1 EVAAVIRALADA
13 EPRRQAAVL
22 NGLAEGM
29 SRRATKLG
37 DFLGSLPEA
46 ETARAVLSKAGA
58 VAADAARPMAERL
71 DAIKLLVHVP
81 WEASSPVLSGLL
93 AEEQPQEIRIAAVA
107 ALSAQG
113 RPEVAK
119 LLMGTWKK
127 ALPALR

>member
-81 WEASSPVLSGLL
+81 WEAASPLLAGLL
-93 AEEQPQEIRIAAVA
+93 GEDQPQELRIAAVV
-107 ALSAQG
+107 ALSGHG
-113 RPEVAK
+113 RPEVSN
-119 LLMGTWKK
+119 LLMASW
-127 ALPALR
+127 